1 MKNVFAYRDHA
12 ADGSVFI
19 SRSPEGGLAAK
30 KKASDEEAERFMVHA
45 GLPKVLQGIVLVALT
60 VGLLLLVVGLNLLT
74 DEEFVGDDTRPV
86 VLTAVGGG
94 MAVVAFI
101 FLGIAVIRKKR
112 VMGSPAFAY
121 FESERE
127 KLMRELKEALAIP
140 VDAAEW
146 DVFACQYKTVRNKQR
161 RRPYYKNSYVA
172 CKTLAWREG
181 EAFCVFDGD
190 NVYKFPFENFV
201 EIERIA
207 KSIGFYGWNKQEKF
221 NKGKYKPY
229 KIRYNANSA
238 LYTVKNSFRV
248 RLFRESEEYELLVP
262 AYERETLEKLTG
274 KTLS

>member
-19 SRSPEGGLAAK
+19 SRSPESGLAAK
-30 KKASDEEAERFMVHA
+30 KKASDDEAERFMAHA
-45 GLPKVLQGIVLVALT
+45 ALPKILQIIVLVVFTAGLILLA
-60 VGLLLLVVGLNLLT
+60 VGIDVLT
-74 DEEFVGDDTRPV
+74 DDEFVGDATRPI

-94 MAVVAFI
+94 LFAIGLI
-101 FLGIAVIRKKR
+101 FFGIGAIQKKR

-127 KLMRELKEALAIP
+127 KLMRELKEALSIP
-140 VDAAEW
+140 MDAAEC
-146 DVFACQYKTVRNKQR
+146 DLFACQYKTVRNKQR
-161 RRPYYKNSYVA
+161 RRPYPKNCYVV

-181 EAFCVFDGD
+181 DAFCVFDGD

-201 EIERIA
+201 EIERIV
-207 KSIGFYGWNKQEKF
+207 KSVGFYGWNKQEKF

-229 KIRYNANSA
+229 KIRYNGNSGM
-238 LYTVKNSFRV
+238 YTVKNSFRV
-248 RLFRESEEYELLVP
+248 RMFRESEEYELLFP
-262 AYERETLEKLTG
+262 AYENETLEKLTG

>member
-1 MKNVFAYRDHA
+1 MKNVFAYRDSVT
-12 ADGSVFI
+12 DGSVFI
-19 SRSPEGGLAAK
+19 SRSPESGLAAK

-45 GLPKVLQGIVLVALT
+45 ALPQIVQIIVLVVFTAGLILLA
-60 VGLLLLVVGLNLLT
+60 VGINLLT
-74 DEEFVGDDTRPV
+74 DEEFVGDTTRPV

-94 MAVVAFI
+94 LVVVGLI
-101 FLGIAVIRKKR
+101 FFGIGAIQKKR

-121 FESERE
+121 YESERE
-127 KLMRELKEALAIP
+127 KLLREMKEALGIP
-140 VDAAEW
+140 VDAAEF

-161 RRPYYKNSYVA
+161 RRPYYKKSYVA

-201 EIERIA
+201 DIERIV
-207 KSIGFYGWNKQEKF
+207 KSIGFYGWNKQEKI

-262 AYERETLEKLTG
+262 AYENETLEKLTG